1 MSSNGGVALLWMIL
15 MLGAFYVL
23 LIRPQRRNV
32 AAHQALMGSL
42 QEGDEV
48 MTMGGIYGRI
58 QKLDEQIIE
67 LEVAP
72 GTSFRVARS
81 AISRKVEN

>member
-1 MSSNGGVALLWMIL
+1 MVSLIWMIV
-15 MLGAFYVL
+15 MLGAFYAL
-23 LIRPQRRNV
+23 MIRPQRRNV
-32 AAHQALMGSL
+32 AAHQALMASL
-42 QEGDEV
+42 HEGDEV

-58 QKLDEQIIE
+58 QMLDDQVIE

>member
-15 MLGAFYVL
+15 MFGAFYVL
-23 LIRPQRRNV
+23 LIRPQRRNM

-48 MTMGGIYGRI
+48 MTMGGI
-58 QKLDEQIIE
+58 
-67 LEVAP
+67 
-72 GTSFRVARS
+72 
-81 AISRKVEN
+81 

>member
-1 MSSNGGVALLWMIL
+1 MLALLWMIV

-23 LIRPQRRNV
+23 LIRPQRRNMV
-32 AAHQALMGSL
+32 AHQALMASL
-42 QEGDEV
+42 HEGDEV

-58 QKLDEQIIE
+58 QNLGDQVIE